1 MTLKL
6 LGAACVALAAGSTLR
21 TIFLQR
27 RREEALLQH
36 MAAALDTMAREIRW
50 KHSRIPDILATL
62 ERDVIVGTYFKN
74 IREKMNRKMPLQFAW
89 DNTFSA
95 LPIIE
100 EVMLNI
106 DLNGDGTQM
115 ETSLTQ
121 GAASLRQLLQER
133 KMQRPEQTKLCTAA
147 ALSIAGGLILLLL

>member
-27 RREEALLQH
+27 RREEELLQH

-100 EVMLNI
+100 GVMLNI

>member
-21 TIFLQR
+21 TIFIQR
-27 RREEALLQH
+27 RRAEDLLQH

-50 KHSRIPDILATL
+50 KHSRIPDILTML
-62 ERDVIVGTYFKN
+62 ERDTFVGIYFQN
-74 IREKMNRKMPLQFAW
+74 ITEKMSRKIPLQFAW

-106 DLNGDGTQM
+106 DLNGDETQM
-115 ETSLTQ
+115 EASLSQ

-133 KMQRPEQTKLCTAA
+133 KRQRPEQTKLCTAA